1 LRTYL
6 IKILFLVFCASAAAQ
21 TSSSKDTV
29 YRVEEINV
37 ISTRTGSTVF
47 TSPTSIKIIDEKQ
60 ILSVNGDRLSDV
72 LKTSGNVFLKSYGN
86 NASLSTI
93 SLNGLGAEHT
103 LILIDGKKQNSF
115 QNSQS
120 DLNLLPKDKIE
131 KIEILNNG
139 SSSIY
144 GSNAIGGVVNI
155 ITKNEE
161 TDKMKVKVSGSYGS
175 YGYGKYG
182 VNIINSNGK
191 LNYDLYYFKEKSEDN
206 FKYYYNDGIIKT
218 EKERINNKFDAD
230 NIYLNLNYRLNK
242 RNDLRLNSGYFSQT
256 RNNPGIEAGTPPSAS
271 KQSDKNWN
279 SNLIYKY
286 NRDDKLIITSEINY
300 QNNLMKYNEPGL
312 SDSYYKNYVISG
324 NTSISLRSDFIKNT
338 TGIEYINAGIKGSSF
353 YGDISRKQYS
363 VFSANEISLTDKLK
377 FFPSVRLDYMSDL
390 SKNVVTGKFGINYR
404 PFDRYNLNFRASA
417 GNNFSAP
424 TFNELYWQN
433 IGNRDLSPEKSINFD
448 AGLIY
453 RFTAFA
459 ENTVELNYTKIK
471 IEDKIVWKP
480 AEYGFWRPYNIDKS
494 ESNILSFDLKSK
506 LSLSKNLNMGF
517 AYNYTYNKSTK
528 ESSDYPGDESQG
540 KQIFY
545 IPVEMSKMGFE
556 AEYKGVSLNL
566 FYSFTGRRYS
576 DYANRNRLPVIDL
589 LDGNIGY
596 RFSLKNLSISTRLE
610 INNILNED
618 YQVMQG
624 YPMPLRN
631 YKINLSLSY

>member
-1 LRTYL
+1 MRTYL

-206 FKYYYNDGIIKT
+206 FKYYYNDGISKT
-218 EKERINNKFDAD
+218 EKERNNNKFDTD

-271 KQSDKNWN
+271 EQADKNWN

-338 TGIEYINAGIKGSSF
+338 TGIEYINAGI
-353 YGDISRKQYS
+353 
-363 VFSANEISLTDKLK
+363 
-377 FFPSVRLDYMSDL
+377 
-390 SKNVVTGKFGINYR
+390 
-404 PFDRYNLNFRASA
+404 
-417 GNNFSAP
+417 
-424 TFNELYWQN
+424 
-433 IGNRDLSPEKSINFD
+433 
-448 AGLIY
+448 
-453 RFTAFA
+453 
-459 ENTVELNYTKIK
+459 
-471 IEDKIVWKP
+471 
-480 AEYGFWRPYNIDKS
+480 
-494 ESNILSFDLKSK
+494 
-506 LSLSKNLNMGF
+506 
-517 AYNYTYNKSTK
+517 
-528 ESSDYPGDESQG
+528 
-540 KQIFY
+540 
-545 IPVEMSKMGFE
+545 
-556 AEYKGVSLNL
+556 
-566 FYSFTGRRYS
+566 
-576 DYANRNRLPVIDL
+576 
-589 LDGNIGY
+589 
-596 RFSLKNLSISTRLE
+596 
-610 INNILNED
+610 
-618 YQVMQG
+618 
-624 YPMPLRN
+624 
-631 YKINLSLSY
+631 

>member
-1 LRTYL
+1 L
-6 IKILFLVFCASAAAQ
+6 LVFCAGATAQ
-21 TSSSKDTV
+21 ISSSKDTV

-72 LKTSGNVFLKSYGN
+72 LKTSGNIFLKSYGN

-115 QNSQS
+115 QNSQT

-155 ITKNEE
+155 ITKNEK
-161 TDKMKVKVSGSYGS
+161 TDKIKARVSGSYGS
-175 YGYGKYG
+175 YGYGKFG
-182 VNIINSNGK
+182 LNIINSNGK

-206 FKYYYNDGIIKT
+206 FKYYYNDGKSKT
-218 EKERINNKFDAD
+218 EKERNNNKFDAD
-230 NIYLNLNYRLNK
+230 NIFLNLNYRIGK
-242 RNDLRLNSGYFSQT
+242 RSELRLNSGYFAQT
-256 RNNPGIEAGTPPSAS
+256 RKNPGIETGTPPSAS
-271 KQSDKNWN
+271 EQVDKNWN
-279 SNLIYKY
+279 SNLIYNFKW
-286 NRDDKLIITSEINY
+286 DDKLIISSEINY
-300 QNNLMKYNEPGL
+300 QNNLMKYTEPGL
-312 SDSYYKNYVISG
+312 SDSYYKNFVVSN
-324 NTSISLRSDFIKNT
+324 NTSISIRNNFLKNT
-338 TGIEYINAGIKGSSF
+338 SGIEYTNAGINGSSF
-353 YGDISRKQYS
+353 SGNITRKQYS
-363 VFSANEISLTDKLK
+363 IYSANELSVTDKIKL
-377 FFPSVRLDYMSDL
+377 FPSARIDYMSDL
-390 SKNVVTGKFGINYR
+390 RKNVITGKIGINYR
-404 PFDRYNLNFRASA
+404 PFDRYSLNLRASA

-433 IGNRDLSPEKSINFD
+433 IGNRNLSPEKSINFD
-448 AGLIY
+448 AGIIY
-453 RFTAFA
+453 RFIAIA
-459 ENTVELNYTKIK
+459 ENIVELNYTKIK

-494 ESNILSFDLKSK
+494 ESNIISFNLNSK
-506 LSLSKNLNMGF
+506 LKMAKHLDVGF
-517 AYNYTYNKSTK
+517 SYNYTYNKTTK
-528 ESSDYPGDESQG
+528 ESSDYPGDESLG

-545 IPVEMSKMGFE
+545 IPVEISKMNFE
-556 AEYKGVSLNL
+556 ADYKGITLNI

-576 DYANRNRLPVIDL
+576 DYANKNRLPVIDL

-596 RFSLKNLSISTRLE
+596 TFNVNKIKVSTKLE
-610 INNILNED
+610 INNLLNED
-618 YQVMQG
+618 YQVMPG

-631 YKINLSLSY
+631 FKINLSISY